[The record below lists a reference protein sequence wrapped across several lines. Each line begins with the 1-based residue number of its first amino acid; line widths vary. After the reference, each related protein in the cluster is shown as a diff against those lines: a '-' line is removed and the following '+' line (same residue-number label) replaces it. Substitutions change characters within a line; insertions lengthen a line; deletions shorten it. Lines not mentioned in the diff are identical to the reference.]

1 MMRVVFIIFMTFTAS
16 MASFVRLR
24 FIAGGEDFD
33 VINPWPKRWRIGGAT
48 SSSDL
53 CSCPSASSFE
63 SNFSPQVIAS
73 SPQLFE

>member
-1 MMRVVFIIFMTFTAS
+1 MMRVVFIVFMTLTAS

-33 VINPWPKRWRIGGAT
+33 VIHPWPKCWRIDGAT

-63 SNFSPQVIAS
+63 NNFSPQVTTS
-73 SPQLFE
+73 SSQLFE